1 MKSRGLMTNPA
12 RADRN
17 MKIVNSVIGS
27 AEWLAS
33 FSASKAPTMMGA
45 NSYQSRNDLL
55 RVMASGI
62 PNDVDAATQARYD
75 AGHAAEA
82 GIRPHIEN
90 RLGKL
95 LPAVSATDDEGY
107 LTASFDGLAHP
118 TGWECKLWNEKI
130 IAQIKAKELDPFY
143 YWQLEQQI
151 LVGGL
156 KRVIFTCTDGT
167 PENCISMEYRSV
179 PGRAERLLA
188 GWKQFAFDLANYR
201 APEVIPVAVAVPVMA
216 LPALSI
222 QVKGEIALIDNLKVF
237 GEGLQKFVEAI
248 PKEPATDQEFADC
261 KHACKVLQ
269 EAQDRLDAAE
279 AHALGQI
286 VSFDEMKR
294 TKALYW
300 ELARTTRLAVEKL
313 VERREKDIKEK
324 IVLGGKDALAEHIA
338 NLNKRLGKLYM
349 PVIQSDFAGAA
360 KGKRTIV
367 SLRNAVDTELAMAKI
382 EASAVADRIQINL
395 DALQELGK
403 DHAFLF
409 ADVAQICLKANDDFC
424 ALVKLRIAEHKANE
438 EKRLEAEREKIRVE
452 EQRKA
457 QAEAEAARIAQE
469 RESRTLREAEAKR
482 SAQAQSEEFARQRA
496 IREAE
501 EVKIRAEEARF
512 REAQRKAEFEARA
525 KRAAE
530 MEAAG
535 IEQAIRLLRTK
546 IEGSKSH
553 AGIAKAID
561 MYISGR
567 FQKEAA

>member
-1 MKSRGLMTNPA
+1 
-12 RADRN
+12 

-55 RVMASGI
+55 RVMTSGI

-561 MYISGR
+561 MYFR
-567 FQKEAA
+567 KLQKEAA